1 MKEKNDQYEEELLK
15 NRVFAIKIEKELES
29 VNVKLK
35 MEEAKNLR
43 IIEKSQRYSTASY
56 ASNLSNAP
64 NTKQTEDEQKLTD
77 TKENQSKTSYYALR
91 RSNKRR

>member
-35 MEEAKNLR
+35 IEEAKNLR
-43 IIEKSQRYSTASY
+43 II
-56 ASNLSNAP
+56 
-64 NTKQTEDEQKLTD
+64 
-77 TKENQSKTSYYALR
+77 
-91 RSNKRR
+91 